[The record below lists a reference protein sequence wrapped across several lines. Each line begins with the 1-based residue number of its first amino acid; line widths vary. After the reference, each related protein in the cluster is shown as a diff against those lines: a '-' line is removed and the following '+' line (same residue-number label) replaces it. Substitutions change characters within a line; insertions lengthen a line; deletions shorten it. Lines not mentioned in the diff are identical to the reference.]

1 MGKDKHT
8 FKKIEE
14 NKTAEMAFR
23 HQFLNCCTLAEELKK
38 ALQNLELKALPF
50 CETPRAGL
58 TGNYKPYLYFT
69 EPFEDEAYNVSNAA
83 EFFNILKTARFFY
96 EEKQKG
102 GDYED

>member
-14 NKTAEMAFR
+14 NKTVEMAFR

-38 ALQNLELKALPF
+38 ALQDLELKALPF

-58 TGNYKPYLYFT
+58 TSNCKPYLYFI
-69 EPFEDEAYNVSNAA
+69 EPFEGESYNISSAT
-83 EFFNILKTARFFY
+83 EFLNILKTAKFFY
-96 EEKQKG
+96 EEKQKR